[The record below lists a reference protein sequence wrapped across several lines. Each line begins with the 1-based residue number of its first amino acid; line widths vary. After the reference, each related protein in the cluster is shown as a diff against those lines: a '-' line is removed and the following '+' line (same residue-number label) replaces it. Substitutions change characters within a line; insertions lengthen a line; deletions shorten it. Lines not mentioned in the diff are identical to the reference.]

1 MEIKNKIVII
11 VSLITF
17 LSGCVQSTAMIGPSV
32 TLVSSGN
39 LYQAGVSYGANKAV
53 EKETGMPPSKYII
66 NKIEDNKINKK
77 EKMDDDVYESLSIL
91 LELNIEKTKKLIN

>member
-1 MEIKNKIVII
+1 
-11 VSLITF
+11 
-17 LSGCVQSTAMIGPSV
+17 
-32 TLVSSGN
+32 
-39 LYQAGVSYGANKAV
+39 
-53 EKETGMPPSKYII
+53 MPPSKYII